1 MGREH
6 SSTPLTGMALVTTG
20 LQHSLEISAGSA
32 TLYLAGTLA
41 GSDAFPLR
49 RVCREIPEGVATLRL
64 DLHAVSRFDEGA
76 MNTIRSL
83 VRFWRE
89 TRSGGFRLSFAS
101 PHLVAT
107 YVDTGATPSHHVSDH
122 LDGRNAALTG
132 MFL

>member
-1 MGREH
+1 
-6 SSTPLTGMALVTTG
+6 MALVTTG

-49 RVCREIPEGVATLRL
+49 RVCREIPDGVATLRL
-64 DLHAVSRFDEGA
+64 DLHAVSRLDEGA

-101 PHLVAT
+101 QHLVAT
-107 YVDTGATPSHHVSDH
+107 YVDTGATPSLHVADRV
-122 LDGRNAALTG
+122 DGRKAALTG

>member
-1 MGREH
+1 M
-6 SSTPLTGMALVTTG
+6 TTG
-20 LQHSLEISAGSA
+20 LQHSLEIGAGSA

-49 RVCREIPEGVATLRL
+49 RVCREIPNGVATLRL
-64 DLHAVSRFDEGA
+64 DLHAVTRLEDGA
-76 MNTIRSL
+76 MDTIRSL

-101 PHLVAT
+101 EHLVAT
-107 YVDTGATPSHHVSDH
+107 YVDSGASSSDRVV
-122 LDGRNAALTG
+122 DRIGGRKAALTG